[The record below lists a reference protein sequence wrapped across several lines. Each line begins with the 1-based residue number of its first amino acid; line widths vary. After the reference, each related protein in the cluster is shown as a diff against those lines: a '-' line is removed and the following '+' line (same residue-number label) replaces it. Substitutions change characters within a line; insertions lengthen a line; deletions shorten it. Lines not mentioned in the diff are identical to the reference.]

1 MTAFRLGYRPA
12 LDGLRGVA
20 VSLVMVSHLAPA
32 TLSSAGDIGVLMFFT
47 LSGFL
52 ITTLLIQERETS
64 GRVDLPQF
72 YKRRA
77 LRLLPALI
85 VLLMVLLALDV
96 VVGSQAGYRRPAL
109 FTLFYVANWAII
121 HGVDFNHINHTWSL
135 SIEEHFYLL
144 WPLTMVLVLR
154 NHDKHAL
161 LWVAI
166 AGAAA
171 SWAWRVVL
179 WSSGASLPRVIYGT
193 DTRLDGLLIGCLLAI
208 VGYQRIRHIS
218 WPLILAALVG
228 VGSPLLVRTDAF
240 HFAVGY
246 AAVGLGTAVV
256 IAACLVGQRIASVLE
271 TQPLVWVGGI
281 SYGLYLWHLPVYG
294 AVFKFGGAFPYPV
307 QAVIAVALSLAIAA
321 LSYRLVEKR
330 FLRLKRRASVR
341 TVPVVA
347 AGR

>member
-20 VSLVMVSHLAPA
+20 VSLVMVSHLAPP
-32 TLSSAGDIGVLMFFT
+32 TLSSAGPVGVLMFFT

-52 ITTLLIQERETS
+52 ITTLLIEEREAS
-64 GRVDLPQF
+64 GRIDLPHF

-85 VLLMVLLALDV
+85 VLLTVLLVLDA
-96 VVGSQAGYRRPAL
+96 VVGSQAGYERPAL

-121 HGVDFNHINHTWSL
+121 DGVDFHHINHTWSL

-154 NHDKHAL
+154 YRDKHAL

-179 WSSGASLPRVIYGT
+179 WSSGASLPRIIYGT

-208 VGYQRIRHIS
+208 VGYQRIRSIS
-218 WPLILAALVG
+218 WPLILAALAG
-228 VGSPLLVRTDAF
+228 VGSLMLVRTNAF

-256 IAACLVGQRIASVLE
+256 ISACLVGQRIASVLE
-271 TQPLVWVGGI
+271 TRPLVWIGGI

-294 AVFKFGGAFPYPV
+294 SVFKYGGAFPFPV
-307 QAVIAVALSLAIAA
+307 QAVIAVGLSLAIAA

-341 TVPVVA
+341 TVPMVA

>member
-1 MTAFRLGYRPA
+1 MNAFRLGYRPA
-12 LDGLRGVA
+12 LNGLRGVA
-20 VSLVMVSHLAPA
+20 VSLVMVAHLAPT
-32 TLSSAGDIGVLMFFT
+32 TLISAGAVGVLMFFT

-52 ITTLLIQERETS
+52 ITTLLIEEREAS
-64 GRVDLPQF
+64 GRIDLPQF

-85 VLLMVLLALDV
+85 VLLTVLLALDA
-96 VVGSQAGYRRPAL
+96 VVGSQAGYGRPAL
-109 FTLFYVANWAII
+109 FTLFYVGNWAII
-121 HGVDFNHINHTWSL
+121 QGVDFHHINHTWSL

-154 NHDKHAL
+154 YRDKHAL

-171 SWAWRVVL
+171 SWAWRVVQ
-179 WSSGASLPRVIYGT
+179 WSSEASFPRIIYGT

-208 VGYQRIRHIS
+208 VGYQRIRRIPS
-218 WPLILAALVG
+218 LLILAAVAA
-228 VGSPLLVRTDAF
+228 VVSPMLVRTNAF
-240 HFAVGY
+240 HFVVGY

-256 IAACLVGQRIASVLE
+256 IAACLVGQRIGPVLE
-271 TQPLVWVGGI
+271 TRPLVWIGAI

-307 QAVIAVALSLAIAA
+307 QAVIAVGLSLAAAA

-341 TVPVVA
+341 TASVVA
-347 AGR
+347 ADR

>member
-1 MTAFRLGYRPA
+1 LI
-12 LDGLRGVA
+12 
-20 VSLVMVSHLAPA
+20 
-32 TLSSAGDIGVLMFFT
+32 SAGAVGVLMFFT

-52 ITTLLIQERETS
+52 ITTLLIEEREAS
-64 GRVDLPQF
+64 GRIDLPHF

-85 VLLMVLLALDV
+85 VLLTVLLVLDA
-96 VVGSQAGYRRPAL
+96 VVGSQAGYERPAL

-121 HGVDFNHINHTWSL
+121 DGVDFHHINHTWSL

-154 NHDKHAL
+154 HHDKHAL
-161 LWVAI
+161 LWVAA

-171 SWAWRVVL
+171 SWGWRVAL
-179 WSSGASLPRVIYGT
+179 WGSEASLPRVIYGT

-208 VGYQRIRHIS
+208 VGYQRIRRIP
-218 WPLILAALVG
+218 WPLILAALAG
-228 VGSPLLVRTDAF
+228 VGSLMLVRTNGF

-246 AAVGLGTAVV
+246 AAVGLGTAVL
-256 IAACLVGQRIASVLE
+256 IAACLLGQRIASVLE
-271 TQPLVWVGGI
+271 TRPLVWIGGI

-294 AVFKFGGAFPYPV
+294 AVFKYGGGFPYPL
-307 QAVIAVALSLAIAA
+307 QAVIAVGLSLATAA

-347 AGR
+347 AGQRPLATVTPSDDP